1 METRFMI
8 GQEVI
13 FEKDKICFMFEITE
27 IKIDHEGIWYAGAD
41 EHGPVGW
48 YLQKFLRSLWAK

>member
-1 METRFMI
+1 METRFAI

-27 IKIDHEGIWYAGAD
+27 IKIDHEGIWYAGHD

-48 YLQKFLRSLWAK
+48 YLQKFLRTL